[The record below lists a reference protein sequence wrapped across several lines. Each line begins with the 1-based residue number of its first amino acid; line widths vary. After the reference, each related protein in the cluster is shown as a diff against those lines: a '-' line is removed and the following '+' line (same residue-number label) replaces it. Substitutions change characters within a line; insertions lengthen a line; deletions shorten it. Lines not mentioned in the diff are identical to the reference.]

1 MFVFGGYFGGCLK
14 VARGRPSVRE
24 RGNEREVEDLM
35 VRRRVCAR
43 AGARSGAATDRA
55 EV

>member
-35 VRRRVCAR
+35 VRRRVRKGGCAVR
-43 AGARSGAATDRA
+43 CCDRQG
-55 EV
+55 